1 MCFTLFSLF
10 STLHLHHQSC
20 FRTHCTNKIIAQ
32 KYTTVNAPITTNTT
46 KSHHFRKK
54 NIYRCCCCSVSV
66 PPWSCA
72 SPGLRLRPHRSKR
85 ISNAMHDITS
95 NALNSNAHG
104 NSGSANTYRQ
114 SAGPGTIHASSSG
127 YGSNSSSSSSGTP
140 RRSWSSYAF
149 NNKNFPDGKLSYEC
163 SAASGQASSPSSV
176 YNSSSSSASKQ
187 SSATNSGGGKQLGYG
202 GNLSSSAASAL
213 AARNRFER
221 SSHDVMARASQIVM

>member
-72 SPGLRLRPHRSKR
+72 SPGLRLRPTVVNESVMPCTISLRTRSIATPTGTAEVPTPTGSR
-85 ISNAMHDITS
+85 RDPEQSTPPLPATARTRRRRGRPGDPGPAMHSTTKTS
-95 NALNSNAHG
+95 R
-104 NSGSANTYRQ
+104 T
-114 SAGPGTIHASSSG
+114 
-127 YGSNSSSSSSGTP
+127 
-140 RRSWSSYAF
+140 
-149 NNKNFPDGKLSYEC
+149 
-163 SAASGQASSPSSV
+163 V
-176 YNSSSSSASKQ
+176 
-187 SSATNSGGGKQLGYG
+187 SSATSAPPLPARRPPRPLYIIVVVA
-202 GNLSSSAASAL
+202 LVSSPRQRIPAAAVV
-213 AARNRFER
+213 
-221 SSHDVMARASQIVM
+221 SSWATVGTYRHRRRRWPPGTASNGPRTT